1 MIGSVISI
9 LFGAF
14 GHASSQLLAGGP
26 SSGLLVLAAITLTGM
41 LVALLADGARVA
53 AAATAGPLT
62 CQAAAFR
69 AKSWRAAYLPQRD
82 PDGPGRPRPRAPSA
96 GLAAA

>member
-53 AAATAGPLT
+53 AATAGPLT

-96 GLAAA
+96 GPAAA